1 MGYLDSQNVLKVNMT
16 ALGEPL
22 IAIGLSF
29 FQKVYGSIS
38 LCVWSRNWDGFVQVV
53 FFNVND
59 QLFNVQVNLKV

>member
-38 LCVWSRNWDGFVQVV
+38 LCVWSRNWDGFVKVV
-53 FFNVND
+53 FF
-59 QLFNVQVNLKV
+59 